1 MSKLK
6 SLRKK
11 IDQIDSNILR
21 FLNERA
27 DVTLEIGKLKLKG
40 TRPTFSPKRE
50 AQVYQRL
57 INANKGGPLED
68 KTIRAIYREIMSGSL
83 ALQRPPKIAYM
94 GPEAT
99 FTHIAAVK
107 KFGES
112 LEYIKCDSIADVFT
126 EVERERAD
134 YGVVPIENSTEGAVN
149 YTLDMFIDS
158 ELRIC
163 SEQYLPVRHY
173 LMSKSRKFSSI
184 KRIYSHQQ
192 VLAQCRRWLETKLPN
207 AKLIPVT
214 NTTVAACIY
223 TTRKGS
229 AAIAS
234 KLAAEEYSLNIL
246 ASSIEDLSHNI
257 TRFLIIGKQ
266 HVERTGADKTSI
278 VFSMKDRAGA
288 LHDVL
293 VPFKRNKINLTKIE
307 SRPSKKKAWKY
318 YFFVDLEGHIQ
329 NKKVTRA
336 LKELEKHCNYLKVL
350 GSYPKG

>member
-1 MSKLK
+1 M
-6 SLRKK
+6 
-11 IDQIDSNILR
+11 
-21 FLNERA
+21 
-27 DVTLEIGKLKLKG
+27 
-40 TRPTFSPKRE
+40 
-50 AQVYQRL
+50 
-57 INANKGGPLED
+57 
-68 KTIRAIYREIMSGSL
+68 
-83 ALQRPPKIAYM
+83 
-94 GPEAT
+94 
-99 FTHIAAVK
+99 
-107 KFGES
+107 
-112 LEYIKCDSIADVFT
+112 
-126 EVERERAD
+126 
-134 YGVVPIENSTEGAVN
+134 
-149 YTLDMFIDS
+149 
-158 ELRIC
+158 
-163 SEQYLPVRHY
+163 
-173 LMSKSRKFSSI
+173 
-184 KRIYSHQQ
+184 
-192 VLAQCRRWLETKLPN
+192 
-207 AKLIPVT
+207 
-214 NTTVAACIY
+214 AACIY